1 LPYFFIPAC
10 GRQVRRYEMLFSLI
24 VKGGPVMIPILLG
37 SIVALA
43 IILERAS
50 KLWKIRLN
58 FAQFAQE
65 IFLLLERGQVQKA
78 IERCGKVKH
87 PIAEVFKLGIMNRS
101 LRREELEGMMEREGE
116 EQVQYLEQY
125 LGALLIIIGIEPM
138 MGFLGTIVGLIR
150 AFMAWEQ
157 LGPNITVSALASGIY
172 QAMITT
178 AAGLSIAI
186 PAFII
191 YHLIVGKIKSH
202 AQEMSYYGNEL
213 IDILVRIREG
223 GSR

>member
-1 LPYFFIPAC
+1 
-10 GRQVRRYEMLFSLI
+10 MLFSLI
-24 VKGGPVMIPILLG
+24 TKGGIIMVPILLG

-43 IILERAS
+43 IILERAW
-50 KLWKIRLN
+50 KLWRIRLN
-58 FAQFAQE
+58 IAQFAQE
-65 IFLLLERGQVQKA
+65 IFLLLERGQLQKA

-87 PIAEVFKLGIMNRS
+87 PIAEVFKLGIINRHQK
-101 LRREELEGMMEREGE
+101 REELEGMMEREGE

-125 LGALLIIIGIEPM
+125 LGALIIIIGVEPM

-157 LGPNITVSALASGIY
+157 LGPNITVSGLAAGIY
-172 QAMITT
+172 QAMVTT

-213 IDILVRIREG
+213 IDILVRLREG